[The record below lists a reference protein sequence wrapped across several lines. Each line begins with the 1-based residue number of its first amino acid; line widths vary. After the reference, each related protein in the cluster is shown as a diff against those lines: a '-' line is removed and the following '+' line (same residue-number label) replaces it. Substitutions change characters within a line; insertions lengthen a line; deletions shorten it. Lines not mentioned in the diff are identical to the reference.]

1 MDIHLIPDP
10 LDPASAGSGGGHRL
24 RWLDPQGGTQEGAC
38 VIGRGGVI
46 ADKREGD
53 GGTPVGCFPLRRVLY
68 RPDRTPAPVTALPLA
83 AIAPTDGWCDDP
95 GHAAYNRPVTLPFPA
110 SHEVMWRDDHVYDIV
125 VVLGHND
132 DPPVPG
138 LGSAIFMHLTRPDR
152 AATAGCTALEADDL
166 RRLLSHCRPGDR
178 LCVPS
183 PGTLPAILPSKDTP

>member
-10 LDPASAGSGGGHRL
+10 LGPASAGSGGGHRV
-24 RWLDPQGGTQEGAC
+24 RWLDPQGRTQEAAC

-46 ADKREGD
+46 ADKHEGD

-68 RPDRTPAPVTALPLA
+68 RPDRLHAPVTALPVA
-83 AIAPTDGWCDDP
+83 ALTPSDGWCDDP
-95 GHAAYNRPVTLPFPA
+95 GHPAYNRPVTLPFPA
-110 SHEVMWRDDHVYDIV
+110 GHEVMWRDDAVYDIV

-138 LGSAIFMHLTRPDR
+138 RGSAIFMHLTRPDR

-166 RRLLSHCRPGDR
+166 RRLLSHCQPGDR
-178 LCVPS
+178 LCVS
-183 PGTLPAILPSKDTP
+183 PAMPLPPRETP

>member
-1 MDIHLIPDP
+1 MDIDLIPAPNLDISAP
-10 LDPASAGSGGGHRL
+10 LPPGAGYRL
-24 RWLDPQGGTQEGAC
+24 RWRAPDGTVNQAPC

-68 RPDRTPAPVTALPLA
+68 RPDRGGAPVTGLPVAALSPD
-83 AIAPTDGWCDDP
+83 DGWCDDP
-95 GHAAYNRPVTLPFPA
+95 DDPDYNRPVTLPFPA
-110 SHEVMWRDDHVYDIV
+110 SHEVMWRQDHVYDLM

-152 AATAGCTALEADDL
+152 AATAGCTALDRPDL
-166 RRLLSHCRPGDR
+166 LWLLSHCRPGDR
-178 LCVPS
+178 LCVPA
-183 PGTLPAILPSKDTP
+183 PDKDLS